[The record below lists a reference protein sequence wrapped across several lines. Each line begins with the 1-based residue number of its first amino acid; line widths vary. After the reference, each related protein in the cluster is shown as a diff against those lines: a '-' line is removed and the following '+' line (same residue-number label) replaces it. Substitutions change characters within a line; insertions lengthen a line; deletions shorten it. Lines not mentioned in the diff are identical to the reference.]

1 MTLLRPDIRIS
12 ITTGISGTEIL
23 APSKIKIVIG
33 CKVDFLDFRLSD
45 LMKLEDGPNQVTI
58 PCSLK
63 YAAFKR

>member
-1 MTLLRPDIRIS
+1 M
-12 ITTGISGTEIL
+12 

-33 CKVDFLDFRLSD
+33 FKVDFLDLRLSD

-63 YAAFKR
+63 YAAFKRYCSVNLTHLKMNEVDN